1 MLKLQR
7 KDKPQDPILV
17 VEKLYSIGSA
27 NDNNLVL
34 DEPGID
40 SIHAR
45 LVASDGHV
53 TLKDN
58 TSARGCFVNGQRV
71 TQKLLQAGDTLRLAD
86 VEFDVHDFVVDPQ
99 APEKTNQCWQLV
111 ADGSWL
117 TGQTFII
124 PPDTRC
130 VLGRSSECD
139 ITIAGSHLS
148 RRHVELTVVGSSL
161 RVHDLNSANGTY
173 LNDERVEDDLAH
185 NGDHLRIDVYSFRI
199 VSPDN
204 DLKRTRIRTPIPD
217 IVKPIERKS
226 TPSTPKR
233 WKTKPTSPGNRDEPA
248 PVSVTSWGLWLGVS
262 ALVVILAVAGYLYL
276 S

>member
-17 VEKLYSIGSA
+17 IEKLFSIGSA

-34 DEPGID
+34 NEPGID

-45 LVASDGHV
+45 LVASGGHV

-58 TSARGCFVNGQRV
+58 TSARGSFVNGQRV
-71 TQKLLQAGDTLRLAD
+71 TQKMLQAGDTLRLAD
-86 VEFDVHDFVVDPQ
+86 VEFDVYDFVADPQ
-99 APEKTNQCWQLV
+99 ASEALNQCWQLV

-124 PPDTRC
+124 HPDKC
-130 VLGRSSECD
+130 YVLGRSSDCD

-148 RRHVELTVVGSSL
+148 RRHVELSVSGNNL
-161 RVHDLNSANGTY
+161 RVRDLNSANGTH
-173 LNDERVEDDLAH
+173 LNDELVQDALATH
-185 NGDHLRIDVYSFRI
+185 GDYLRIDVYSFRV

-204 DLKRTRIRTPIPD
+204 DLALTRIRPAAADTA
-217 IVKPIERKS
+217 S
-226 TPSTPKR
+226 THKNACSTPKR

-248 PVSVTSWGLWLGVS
+248 PTPSPWWGVWLGIGAVM
-262 ALVVILAVAGYLYL
+262 AVIVAAGLIYFR
-276 S
+276 